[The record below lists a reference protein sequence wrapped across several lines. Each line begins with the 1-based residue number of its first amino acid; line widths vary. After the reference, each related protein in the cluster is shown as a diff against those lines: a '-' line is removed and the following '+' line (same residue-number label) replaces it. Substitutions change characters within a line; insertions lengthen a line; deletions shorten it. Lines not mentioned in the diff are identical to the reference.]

1 MSDPR
6 IGSFFDPQSVAV
18 IGASA
23 DLAKASGLPLRNIVN
38 SRFTGKIYPVNPRAT
53 EICGLACY
61 PTVTELP
68 EAPDVA
74 ILMIDAKLTAQVLE
88 MRPEGR
94 EDHDHRLGRVRRSRA
109 GRSSA
114 PGRSQCHRQTLQ
126 HPRLRPQLS
135 RHV

>member
-6 IGSFFDPQSVAV
+6 IGLFFDPQSVAV

-88 MRPEGR
+88 ECGQKRVKTAIIGSAGFGEAGLEGQAR
-94 EDHDHRLGRVRRSRA
+94 QDEV
-109 GRSSA
+109 SA
-114 PGRSQCHRQTLQ
+114 IAKR
-126 HPRLRPQLS
+126 
-135 RHV
+135 